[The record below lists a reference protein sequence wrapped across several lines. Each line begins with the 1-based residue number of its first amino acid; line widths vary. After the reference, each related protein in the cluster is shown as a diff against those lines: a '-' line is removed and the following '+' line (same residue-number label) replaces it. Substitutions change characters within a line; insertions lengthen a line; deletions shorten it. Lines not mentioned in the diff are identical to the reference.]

1 MRLLD
6 VDPDYSRAM
15 AAASSSPNGAD
26 PAAYYAV
33 PPPTY
38 RNHSC
43 FLFEYIPY
51 NLREVL
57 GKFGSGV
64 GINLAAV
71 RSYARQLFVAL
82 VHLEKHRV
90 VHADLKVRE
99 REASRAE
106 GSPALS
112 CLFRR
117 IFTLLILYTYLSDQP
132 DNILVSA
139 NFSTIKLADFG
150 R

>member
-15 AAASSSPNGAD
+15 AAASSSSNGAD

-99 REASRAE
+99 REAFSSRGQSRPVMSVPE
-106 GSPALS
+106 NFHALNS
-112 CLFRR
+112 VYLPFR
-117 IFTLLILYTYLSDQP
+117 
-132 DNILVSA
+132 SA
-139 NFSTIKLADFG
+139 
-150 R
+150 